1 MQRTG
6 EQLGQSLLIPLFFI
20 LLVCFRVCEA
30 DQNHSSLPGLF
41 DQLKQAESN
50 SDTEDLQRQV
60 WAAWLEAPDPHSGY
74 LMSQLTSAM
83 SVGQYVLAL
92 RLNNQLIDIYPE
104 FSEAW
109 NKRATIHY
117 LMGNHGFSVADI
129 KETLL
134 LEPRHFGALSGLGAI
149 FMASGN
155 IEAAVDAYESVVDIT
170 PSSDNAIGS
179 LARAKALIGNDI

>member
-6 EQLGQSLLIPLFFI
+6 KQLGQSLLIPLFCI
-20 LLVCFRVCEA
+20 LLVCFRVSEA
-30 DQNHSSLPGLF
+30 DQHNASLPDLF

-50 SDTEDLQRQV
+50 SDTQDVQRQI
-60 WAAWLEAPDPHSGY
+60 WAAWLEAPDLNSDN

-83 SVGQYVLAL
+83 SIGNYALAL
-92 RLNNQLIDIYPE
+92 RLCDQLIDTYPE

-117 LMGNHGFSVADI
+117 IMGNHGYSVADI

-155 IEAAVDAYESVVDIT
+155 AEAAVDAFESALDIS
-170 PSSDNAIGS
+170 PSSSNAIAS
-179 LARAKALIGNDI
+179 LARAKALIGTDI